1 MKIHFQNVSKT
12 YRGGVRALQAVD
24 LEIATGMFGLLGPNG
39 AGKTTLL
46 RILATLLTPS
56 QGRVTVDGFDVCDAH
71 QKWAVKQILGY
82 LPQELGLY
90 PGLTVV
96 EFLDYIATLKNLHQ
110 PLVRAEAVD
119 KVVQLTGLQTSAHQR
134 IQTLSGGMKRRVGI
148 AQALLG
154 SPKLL
159 IVDEPTVGLD
169 PEERVRFRTL
179 LARLAAD
186 CVVILSTHIVED
198 VANTCHDLAVLH
210 LGRVRFRGSPQTL
223 IQSAAGQVWEIEL
236 PLGSAPAADWR
247 VVSSVQTHEYLRLR
261 VIGVQ
266 PTDTARSAA
275 PTLEEAYIV
284 LMSTASEI

>member
-1 MKIHFQNVSKT
+1 
-12 YRGGVRALQAVD
+12 VD
-24 LEIATGMFGLLGPNG
+24 GLDLKVGQGEFYALLGPNG

-46 RILATLLTPS
+46 RILATLLAPS
-56 QGRVTVDGFDVCDAH
+56 RGRVTVDGFDVTDAH

-90 PGLTVV
+90 PSLTVA

-119 KVVQLTGLQTSAHQR
+119 KVIQLAGLRTVAHQR

-186 CVVILSTHIVED
+186 CVVLLSTHIVED

-210 LGRVRFRGSPQTL
+210 LGRVRFRGSPQAL
-223 IQSAAGQVWEIEL
+223 IQAAVGQAWEIEL
-236 PLGSAPAADWR
+236 PLGTPPSADWR
-247 VVSSVQTHEYLRLR
+247 VVSSVQTNEHHRLR
-261 VIGVQ
+261 VIGPPPAGV
-266 PTDTARSAA
+266 ARPVT
-275 PTLEEAYIV
+275 PTLEEAYLV
-284 LMSTASEI
+284 LMSAAEDSG

>member
-12 YRGGVRALQAVD
+12 YRGGVRALQEVD
-24 LEIATGMFGLLGPNG
+24 LEITTGMFGLLGPNG

-56 QGRVTVDGFDVCDAH
+56 QGRVTVDGFDVCDTH

-210 LGRVRFRGSPQTL
+210 KGRVRFRGSPQTL
-223 IQSAAGQVWEIEL
+223 IQSAVDQVWEIEL
-236 PLGSAPAADWR
+236 PLGSAPAVEWQ

-266 PTDTARSAA
+266 PNESARPVI

-284 LMSTASEI
+284 LMSTASQI